1 MSTNLKFD
9 YVIVGCGLGSVI
21 QNHLKQAER
30 LCSVFG

>member
-21 QNHLKQAER
+21 QNHLKR
-30 LCSVFG
+30 TGLIYSIF